1 MLQTS
6 RRFLLHAALGAAIAP
21 LATAQVAAPA
31 AAWPTKPVTIVVP
44 YPAGGSADAM
54 VRPIAEKLARLWGQ
68 PVVVDNR
75 TGANGIIA
83 TQLVMRAEPDGH
95 TVLLHLTGFI
105 QNASLYRKLPYDPF
119 SDLAPV
125 TQIGTQPMG
134 LAVGNGSPYNSVDAL
149 LAGLKTGTA
158 PPSYGSF
165 GTGSTGH
172 IFGELLKA
180 SAGVDLPHVP
190 YRGEGPMLIDLI
202 SGRVTTGFVSSAT
215 AAARH
220 KDRSLRI
227 LAVTGP
233 HRLASL
239 PEVPTLTESGL
250 PGYDLVGWYGLFLPK
265 GAPAAVVQ
273 KIATDA
279 RSVIAQPDIAARL
292 RELEIEPTGT
302 TPADFA
308 RLLRNDHARWDALIK
323 KFRIELE

>member
-1 MLQTS
+1 MFNTS
-6 RRFLLHAALGAAIAP
+6 RRVLLQTALCTALP
-21 LATAQVAAPA
+21 LALASHA

-125 TQIGTQPMG
+125 TQLGTQPMG
-134 LAVGNGSPYNSVDAL
+134 LAVGSGSPYTSVNAL
-149 LAGLKTGTA
+149 LAGLKTGST

-190 YRGEGPMLIDLI
+190 YRGEGPMLIDLV

-239 PEVPTLTESGL
+239 PDVPTLAEAGL
-250 PGYDLVGWYGLFLPK
+250 AGYDLVGWYGLFLPK
-265 GAPAAVVQ
+265 GTSAAIVQ
-273 KIATDA
+273 KIAADA
-279 RSVIAQPDIAARL
+279 RSVIGQSDIAARL

-308 RLLRNDHARWDALIK
+308 KLLRNDHARWDALIK
-323 KFRIELE
+323 TFRIELE

>member
-1 MLQTS
+1 MSKAS
-6 RRFLLHAALGAAIAP
+6 RRFLLRATLCAAIGP
-21 LATAQVAAPA
+21 LAFATQAVPA
-31 AAWPTKPVTIVVP
+31 NGWPTKPVTIVVP

-54 VRPIAEKLARLWGQ
+54 IRPIAEKLARLWGQ
-68 PVVVDNR
+68 SVVIDNR

-83 TQLVMRAEPDGH
+83 TQVVMRAEPDGH

-134 LAVGNGSPYNSVDAL
+134 LAVGNGSPYTTVPAL
-149 LAGLKTGTA
+149 LAGLKTGTT

-180 SAGVDLPHVP
+180 SAGVDLPHAP

-233 HRLASL
+233 RRLASL
-239 PEVPTLTESGL
+239 PDVPTMAEAGL
-250 PGYDLVGWYGLFLPK
+250 QGYDLVGWYGLFLPK
-265 GAPAAVVQ
+265 GAPAAVAQ
-273 KIATDA
+273 KIAADT
-279 RSVIAQPDIAARL
+279 RSVLGQSDIAARL

-308 RLLRNDHARWDALIK
+308 TLLRNDHARWDALIK